1 MTPVE
6 TARQALRL
14 LTELGLPPTPEN
26 YEVQYRAIAGLPAQE
41 PRLDPATAARML
53 EMVRALL
60 SVMAQANEGLHADL
74 TRFSQQSSSLM
85 AELKGSSDPSALEE
99 LFKAMTASSAWLLG
113 QVDSARRELSSTR
126 EQLRHALAEL
136 ERQQGLAVTDA
147 LTSLLNRRGIGI
159 VLAREFSRARRAQ
172 TSLCVAMVD
181 IDNFKRIND
190 EFGHAAGDRALVHF
204 REVIKPAVRGGDVV
218 GRYGGEEFL
227 LILPDT
233 EMVGAEFLLNRLLSR
248 LEHTPL
254 SLQGTELALGF
265 SAGVA
270 QWREGETE
278 EELIDR
284 ADRAMYRAKR
294 SGRGRVEVAEAQ
306 PAPEF
311 PAERQGSIADNASD
325 LASLP

>member
-26 YEVQYRAIAGLPAQE
+26 YEVQYRAIGGLPAHE
-41 PRLDPATAARML
+41 ARVDPATAARTL

-60 SVMAQANEGLHADL
+60 SAITQANEGLHADL
-74 TRFSQQSSSLM
+74 TQFSQRSSSLM
-85 AELKGSSDPSALEE
+85 AQLESNSDPSAIEE

-126 EQLRHALAEL
+126 EQLRHAHAEL
-136 ERQQGLAVTDA
+136 ERQQGLAVTDV

-159 VLAREFSRARRAQ
+159 VLAREFSRSRRAK

-190 EFGHAAGDRALVHF
+190 EFGHATGDRALVHF
-204 REVIKPAVRGGDVV
+204 REVIKPAIRGTDVV

-233 EMVGAEFLLNRLLSR
+233 EGPGAEFLLNRLLSR

-254 SLQGTELALGF
+254 TLQGQELSLGF

-270 QWREGETE
+270 QWCEGETAE
-278 EELIDR
+278 QLIDR
-284 ADRAMYRAKR
+284 ADGAMYRAKR
-294 SGRGRVEVAEAQ
+294 SGRGRVEVADAL
-306 PAPEF
+306 PAPHSPVDPEI
-311 PAERQGSIADNASD
+311 PIVDSGTD
-325 LASLP
+325 LMSLP